1 MKLLT
6 SHLNLSGSTIH
17 SQRLQGYVQS
27 LVYLPTQNIIVI
39 HCGAHRHTYTECM
52 AIYRMHLSLFLCAML
67 LSTWQKYSKLLQ
79 LLLCYSYDIWNEHKF
94 WKAFYSSLLLKAFKI
109 FTVSLW
115 PCRTWLTPC
124 EIKGSH
130 FPCHTAEPFQVL
142 LLSGKVKAFWYFL
155 CNRSYMKTFVV

>member
-94 WKAFYSSLLLKAFKI
+94 WKAFYSSLLLKAFKNLYCQPVTLQNMI
-109 FTVSLW
+109 DSLWNKRFTFSLSYCWALSSPITVS
-115 PCRTWLTPC
+115 
-124 EIKGSH
+124 KS
-130 FPCHTAEPFQVL
+130 QSL
-142 LLSGKVKAFWYFL
+142 LVFS
-155 CNRSYMKTFVV
+155 M